1 MIDDILADAEPIAP
15 RHTRRLRTV
24 FSSAAKQAWCYY
36 PVFMCCY
43 SLPPG
48 RRVYVIE
55 RDGAVWLP
63 IRRETRDGP
72 QVDLLVPPVP
82 FSLDAVESFAEEAGR
97 DSPRPLRVQW
107 VDGSDARQMTAGAFS
122 LRPKGA
128 EYVYDPRQLAA
139 AKGRAYRDVRKRV
152 NGVRRLGSTRL
163 REMNAGDGAAC
174 MELLEYWRR
183 RRGRRNGFL
192 LDWGYTR
199 AAIER
204 YGQWQPDELQGWV
217 FDLGGRVAGFAM
229 AGGITEDTASF
240 FILKTDPDIAGLAE
254 YMRWEVCRALSGFRR
269 VNDAGDLG
277 LPGLRRHKRK
287 LRPVELLPVYAATAR
302 R

>member
-1 MIDDILADAEPIAP
+1 MIDDILAGAEPITP
-15 RHTRRLRTV
+15 RHTRWLRTM
-24 FSSAAKQAWCYY
+24 FSSAAKRAWCYY

-43 SLPPG
+43 SLAPR
-48 RRVYVIE
+48 RRVYVME

-63 IRRETRDGP
+63 IRRETPEGP

-82 FSLDAVESFAEEAGR
+82 FSSEALDSFAEEAGR
-97 DSPRPLRVQW
+97 SNRRPLRVQW
-107 VDGSDARQMTAGAFS
+107 VDGSDACQITAEVFS
-122 LRPKGA
+122 LGPKGS

-139 AKGRAYRDVRKRV
+139 VKGRGYRDVRKRV
-152 NGVRRLGSTRL
+152 NRVRRLGSTRL
-163 REMNAGDGAAC
+163 REMDAQDRAAC
-174 MELLEYWRR
+174 MEFLEYWRR

-204 YGQWQPDELQGWV
+204 CDQWGPDELQGWC
-217 FDLGGRVAGFAM
+217 FSIGGRMAGFAL

-240 FILKTDPDIAGLAE
+240 FVLKTDPDIAGLAE
-254 YMRWEVCRALSGFRR
+254 YMRWEVCRALSTFQR

-277 LPGLRRHKRK
+277 LPGLRQHKRK

-302 R
+302 L